1 MPSHNVRVQ
10 TIPFPLGNRK
20 GKTFKLDQAK
30 EPCINL
36 YLALC
41 KSFIIQKCILRSFI
55 IMLNTIFSNAKC
67 RYIGPYIYMS
77 LPTFIMYIGP
87 SLEYKLVME
96 TSIQT

>member
-1 MPSHNVRVQ
+1 
-10 TIPFPLGNRK
+10 
-20 GKTFKLDQAK
+20 
-30 EPCINL
+30 
-36 YLALC
+36 
-41 KSFIIQKCILRSFI
+41 
-55 IMLNTIFSNAKC
+55 MLNTIFSNAKC